1 MVSLVVSEDPSE
13 PIKNGIPSLS
23 NVTVML
29 LSEVFYLCHFD
40 SIILDLVFFF
50 PECANQACYTEGPHA
65 VKQLILLAFTPWMV
79 CDHTQMI
86 SYEKTICVFA
96 AIVTSL

>member
-50 PECANQACYTEGPHA
+50 LSVQIKR
-65 VKQLILLAFTPWMV
+65 VILKDPML
-79 CDHTQMI
+79 
-86 SYEKTICVFA
+86 SNN
-96 AIVTSL
+96 